1 MNLKKYSAFILMLF
15 CTTFLMAQTEK
26 RFSLSFSNIPLS
38 EAMPK
43 VEKASGYTFFYNP
56 AEVNIRVEVSL
67 SVQNETVRKAMD
79 KMLNSVGIG
88 FEITN
93 SQIVLFP
100 SNKKSTG
107 TQGGKVTVKGK
118 VVDATGEPIIGAN
131 VVEKGTVNGVITDID
146 GNYQL
151 SVSKDASLLVSYIGY
166 VPQTI
171 KAGTKTEIC
180 LVEDSKTLDEVVV
193 VGFGTQKKVN
203 LTGAVASVS
212 SEALANKPVANIGQ
226 ALQGVIPNLN
236 VSATSASPG
245 AVPSFNV
252 RGGTSMSQD
261 SDGKWQ
267 VDEGSP
273 LILVDGIQMDATY
286 LNMLNPNDIE
296 SISLLKDA
304 ASAAIY
310 GARATYG
317 VMLVTTKSGQKE
329 QRPTVTYNFSM
340 QWNTPSHR
348 PDIMDAYTLQLAENE
363 RTEWTGNS
371 VSDWSMQLLE
381 AKKKWMENPT
391 AENAWIYQQG
401 STSKFSWVSSM
412 NPFEEVVRDW
422 TPLQKHTASIS
433 GGTAKSRY
441 YLSLGYQHQEGMYK
455 INTDKQNRFNGLMSI
470 DSEITK
476 WFKINAKISYNVSNL
491 DEPYINAQKGSLW
504 SAMMGEPERNVCA
517 PVKTAATDPMGEMW
531 TDNIIGWL
539 AYGATK
545 ETKRTNA
552 VFSINPTITLMDGL
566 SLKGEFS
573 YRPNEY
579 YYKEVIPT
587 REYVVDNWTST
598 VKTHTDPS
606 SILEQVTH
614 SDYYTINAYANFDK
628 TFGKHYVG
636 AVAGFNQEWYTYRY
650 TGAKAQGI
658 LTPNIPVI
666 NAATGN
672 QYAYDSAEHWA
683 IRGAFARVNYIFND
697 RYLFE
702 FNGRYDGTSRFRKED
717 RFKFFPS
724 FSAGWRVSEESF
736 IKNNCTW
743 LDNLKLRASWGSLGN
758 QNVSNYAYIPEYGS
772 VGFVSWNMGGSRPMG
787 ISPSGLISPNLTWET
802 ATTIDFGIDVA
813 LLGNR
818 LDLTFDW
825 YSRRTKDILMAGDK
839 YPSVL
844 GASAPKKNSGVLR
857 TNGWELSLKWKDRLA
872 NGLNY
877 DVSFVLSDYITKVVR
892 FDGNP
897 NKLLSSLY
905 AGKTMG
911 EIWGYNSLG
920 ILQEDDFVTDEN
932 GKQILQGA
940 SQSDLGSTWY
950 PGDLRFEDYGG
961 KESDDEHR
969 SSVGADGKVSTG
981 QNTIYNP
988 GDRKVIGNSTP
999 RFRFGLN
1006 GNVSWKNISLGIFFQ
1021 GVAKRDVC
1029 ITDRALWGG
1038 NNTSG
1043 NRDTYNNSWR
1053 PDRTNAKYHM
1063 YGRTQNSSI
1072 AHTGN
1077 LYNAAYIRLKTL
1089 SLGYSLPKSWVTKVG
1104 MNSVTLNLSGYNL
1117 FEISGVPDVFD
1128 PESISSSYPMMRSV
1142 SVGAQINF

>member
-1 MNLKKYSAFILMLF
+1 MNKKF
-15 CTTFLMAQTEK
+15 
-26 RFSLSFSNIPLS
+26 
-38 EAMPK
+38 
-43 VEKASGYTFFYNP
+43 
-56 AEVNIRVEVSL
+56 IRVLGLGVGLFLAGSL
-67 SVQNETVRKAMD
+67 SVNAQKVSFNGERLSLKQAFEKIESVSKYKIAYNTSQLDVNKQVV
-79 KMLNSVGIG
+79 LNQKNQDVLQILSDLLKGTNCVYQVNDNYIV
-88 FEITN
+88 ITLKDDEK
-93 SQIVLFP
+93 V
-100 SNKKSTG
+100 KKIKG
-107 TQGGKVTVKGK
+107 TIK
-118 VVDATGEPIIGAN
+118 DSAGEPIIGAN
-131 VVEKGTVNGVITDID
+131 VILKGDATVGSITDID
-146 GNYQL
+146 GNFDL
-151 SVSKDASLLVSYIGY
+151 SVPSNATLQVSYIGY
-166 VPQTI
+166 NTQDVPVGNKSFLNITL
-171 KAGTKTEIC
+171 KEDTE
-180 LVEDSKTLDEVVV
+180 TLDEVVV

-226 ALQGVIPNLN
+226 ALQGVLPNLN

-261 SDGKWQ
+261 SNGKWQ

-476 WFKINAKISYNVSNL
+476 WFKVNAKISYNVSNL
-491 DEPYINAQKGSLW
+491 DEPYINPQKGSLW

-517 PVKTAATDPMGEMW
+517 PVKTAATDPLGEMW

-579 YYKEVIPT
+579 YYKEVVPT

-666 NAATGN
+666 NATTGN

-736 IKNNCTW
+736 IKNNLTW

-772 VGFVSWNMGGSRPMG
+772 VGFVNW
-787 ISPSGLISPNLTWET
+787 
-802 ATTIDFGIDVA
+802 D
-813 LLGNR
+813 
-818 LDLTFDW
+818 
-825 YSRRTKDILMAGDK
+825 
-839 YPSVL
+839 
-844 GASAPKKNSGVLR
+844 
-857 TNGWELSLKWKDRLA
+857 
-872 NGLNY
+872 
-877 DVSFVLSDYITKVVR
+877 
-892 FDGNP
+892 
-897 NKLLSSLY
+897 
-905 AGKTMG
+905 MG
-911 EIWGYNSLG
+911 EAVQWEFL
-920 ILQEDDFVTDEN
+920 
-932 GKQILQGA
+932 
-940 SQSDLGSTWY
+940 
-950 PGDLRFEDYGG
+950 LRD
-961 KESDDEHR
+961 
-969 SSVGADGKVSTG
+969 
-981 QNTIYNP
+981 
-988 GDRKVIGNSTP
+988 
-999 RFRFGLN
+999 
-1006 GNVSWKNISLGIFFQ
+1006 
-1021 GVAKRDVC
+1021 
-1029 ITDRALWGG
+1029 
-1038 NNTSG
+1038 
-1043 NRDTYNNSWR
+1043 
-1053 PDRTNAKYHM
+1053 
-1063 YGRTQNSSI
+1063 
-1072 AHTGN
+1072 
-1077 LYNAAYIRLKTL
+1077 
-1089 SLGYSLPKSWVTKVG
+1089 
-1104 MNSVTLNLSGYNL
+1104 
-1117 FEISGVPDVFD
+1117 
-1128 PESISSSYPMMRSV
+1128 
-1142 SVGAQINF
+1142 

>member
-1 MNLKKYSAFILMLF
+1 MNKKF
-15 CTTFLMAQTEK
+15 
-26 RFSLSFSNIPLS
+26 
-38 EAMPK
+38 
-43 VEKASGYTFFYNP
+43 
-56 AEVNIRVEVSL
+56 IRVLGLGVGLFLAGSL
-67 SVQNETVRKAMD
+67 SVNAQKVSFNGERLSLKQAFEKIESVSKYKIAYNTSQLDVNKQVV
-79 KMLNSVGIG
+79 LNQKNQDVLQILSDLLKGTNCVYQVNDNYIV
-88 FEITN
+88 ITLKDDEK
-93 SQIVLFP
+93 V
-100 SNKKSTG
+100 KKIKG
-107 TQGGKVTVKGK
+107 TIK
-118 VVDATGEPIIGAN
+118 DSAGEPIIGAN
-131 VVEKGTVNGVITDID
+131 VILKGDATVGSITDID
-146 GNYQL
+146 GNFDL
-151 SVSKDASLLVSYIGY
+151 SVPSNATLQVSYIGY
-166 VPQTI
+166 NTQDVPVGNKSFLNITL
-171 KAGTKTEIC
+171 KEDTE
-180 LVEDSKTLDEVVV
+180 TLDEVVV

-226 ALQGVIPNLN
+226 ALQGVLPNLN

-261 SDGKWQ
+261 SNGKWQ

-476 WFKINAKISYNVSNL
+476 WFKVNAKISYNVSNL
-491 DEPYINAQKGSLW
+491 DEPYINPQKGSLW

-517 PVKTAATDPMGEMW
+517 PVKTAATDPLGEMW

-579 YYKEVIPT
+579 YYKEVVPT

-666 NAATGN
+666 NATTGN

-736 IKNNCTW
+736 IKNNLTW

-772 VGFVSWNMGGSRPMG
+772 VGFVNWDMGGK
-787 ISPSGLISPNLTWET
+787 PSNGNFSFGT
-802 ATTIDFGIDVA
+802 DFSKFD
-813 LLGNR
+813 LGN
-818 LDLTFDW
+818 
-825 YSRRTKDILMAGDK
+825 
-839 YPSVL
+839 
-844 GASAPKKNSGVLR
+844 
-857 TNGWELSLKWKDRLA
+857 
-872 NGLNY
+872 
-877 DVSFVLSDYITKVVR
+877 SDY
-892 FDGNP
+892 
-897 NKLLSSLY
+897 Y
-905 AGKTMG
+905 
-911 EIWGYNSLG
+911 
-920 ILQEDDFVTDEN
+920 
-932 GKQILQGA
+932 
-940 SQSDLGSTWY
+940 
-950 PGDLRFEDYGG
+950 
-961 KESDDEHR
+961 
-969 SSVGADGKVSTG
+969 
-981 QNTIYNP
+981 
-988 GDRKVIGNSTP
+988 
-999 RFRFGLN
+999 
-1006 GNVSWKNISLGIFFQ
+1006 
-1021 GVAKRDVC
+1021 
-1029 ITDRALWGG
+1029 
-1038 NNTSG
+1038 
-1043 NRDTYNNSWR
+1043 
-1053 PDRTNAKYHM
+1053 
-1063 YGRTQNSSI
+1063 
-1072 AHTGN
+1072 
-1077 LYNAAYIRLKTL
+1077 
-1089 SLGYSLPKSWVTKVG
+1089 
-1104 MNSVTLNLSGYNL
+1104 
-1117 FEISGVPDVFD
+1117 
-1128 PESISSSYPMMRSV
+1128 
-1142 SVGAQINF
+1142 

>member
-1 MNLKKYSAFILMLF
+1 MNKKF
-15 CTTFLMAQTEK
+15 
-26 RFSLSFSNIPLS
+26 
-38 EAMPK
+38 
-43 VEKASGYTFFYNP
+43 
-56 AEVNIRVEVSL
+56 IRVLGLGVGLFLAGSL
-67 SVQNETVRKAMD
+67 SVNAQKVSFNGERLSLKQAFEKIESVSKYKIAYNTSQLDVNKQVV
-79 KMLNSVGIG
+79 LNQKNQDVLQILSDLLKGTNCVYQVNDNYIV
-88 FEITN
+88 ITLKDDEK
-93 SQIVLFP
+93 V
-100 SNKKSTG
+100 KKIKG
-107 TQGGKVTVKGK
+107 TIK
-118 VVDATGEPIIGAN
+118 DSAGEPIIGAN
-131 VVEKGTVNGVITDID
+131 VILKGDATVGSITDID
-146 GNYQL
+146 GNFDL
-151 SVSKDASLLVSYIGY
+151 SVPSNATLQVSYIGY
-166 VPQTI
+166 NTQDVPVGNKSFLNITL
-171 KAGTKTEIC
+171 KEDTE
-180 LVEDSKTLDEVVV
+180 TLDEVVV

-226 ALQGVIPNLN
+226 ALQGVLPNLN

-261 SDGKWQ
+261 SNGKWQ

-476 WFKINAKISYNVSNL
+476 WFKVNAKISYNVSNL
-491 DEPYINAQKGSLW
+491 DEPYINPQKGSLW

-517 PVKTAATDPMGEMW
+517 PVKTAATDPLGEMW

-579 YYKEVIPT
+579 YYKEVVPT

-658 LTPNIPVI
+658 LTPNL
-666 NAATGN
+666 
-672 QYAYDSAEHWA
+672 H
-683 IRGAFARVNYIFND
+683 
-697 RYLFE
+697 
-702 FNGRYDGTSRFRKED
+702 
-717 RFKFFPS
+717 
-724 FSAGWRVSEESF
+724 
-736 IKNNCTW
+736 
-743 LDNLKLRASWGSLGN
+743 
-758 QNVSNYAYIPEYGS
+758 
-772 VGFVSWNMGGSRPMG
+772 
-787 ISPSGLISPNLTWET
+787 
-802 ATTIDFGIDVA
+802 
-813 LLGNR
+813 
-818 LDLTFDW
+818 
-825 YSRRTKDILMAGDK
+825 YS
-839 YPSVL
+839 
-844 GASAPKKNSGVLR
+844 
-857 TNGWELSLKWKDRLA
+857 
-872 NGLNY
+872 
-877 DVSFVLSDYITKVVR
+877 
-892 FDGNP
+892 
-897 NKLLSSLY
+897 
-905 AGKTMG
+905 
-911 EIWGYNSLG
+911 
-920 ILQEDDFVTDEN
+920 
-932 GKQILQGA
+932 
-940 SQSDLGSTWY
+940 
-950 PGDLRFEDYGG
+950 
-961 KESDDEHR
+961 
-969 SSVGADGKVSTG
+969 
-981 QNTIYNP
+981 
-988 GDRKVIGNSTP
+988 
-999 RFRFGLN
+999 
-1006 GNVSWKNISLGIFFQ
+1006 
-1021 GVAKRDVC
+1021 
-1029 ITDRALWGG
+1029 
-1038 NNTSG
+1038 
-1043 NRDTYNNSWR
+1043 
-1053 PDRTNAKYHM
+1053 
-1063 YGRTQNSSI
+1063 
-1072 AHTGN
+1072 
-1077 LYNAAYIRLKTL
+1077 
-1089 SLGYSLPKSWVTKVG
+1089 
-1104 MNSVTLNLSGYNL
+1104 
-1117 FEISGVPDVFD
+1117 
-1128 PESISSSYPMMRSV
+1128 
-1142 SVGAQINF
+1142 

>member
-1 MNLKKYSAFILMLF
+1 MNKKF
-15 CTTFLMAQTEK
+15 
-26 RFSLSFSNIPLS
+26 
-38 EAMPK
+38 
-43 VEKASGYTFFYNP
+43 
-56 AEVNIRVEVSL
+56 IRVLGLGVGLFLAGSL
-67 SVQNETVRKAMD
+67 SVNAQKVSFNGERLSLKQAFEKIESVSKYKIAYNTSQLDVNKQVV
-79 KMLNSVGIG
+79 LNQKNQDVLQILSDLLKGTNCVYQVNDNYIV
-88 FEITN
+88 ITLKDDEK
-93 SQIVLFP
+93 V
-100 SNKKSTG
+100 KKIKG
-107 TQGGKVTVKGK
+107 TIK
-118 VVDATGEPIIGAN
+118 DSAGEPIIGAN
-131 VVEKGTVNGVITDID
+131 VILKGDATVGSITDID
-146 GNYQL
+146 GNFDL
-151 SVSKDASLLVSYIGY
+151 SVPSNATLQVSYIGY
-166 VPQTI
+166 NTQDVPVGNKSFLNITL
-171 KAGTKTEIC
+171 KEDTE
-180 LVEDSKTLDEVVV
+180 TLDEVVV

-226 ALQGVIPNLN
+226 ALQGVLPNLN

-261 SDGKWQ
+261 SNGKWQ

-476 WFKINAKISYNVSNL
+476 WFKVNAKISYNVSNL
-491 DEPYINAQKGSLW
+491 DEPYINPQKGSLW

-517 PVKTAATDPMGEMW
+517 PVKTAATDPLGEMW

-579 YYKEVIPT
+579 YYKEVVPT

-666 NAATGN
+666 NATTGN
-672 QYAYDSAEHWA
+672 Q
-683 IRGAFARVNYIFND
+683 
-697 RYLFE
+697 
-702 FNGRYDGTSRFRKED
+702 
-717 RFKFFPS
+717 
-724 FSAGWRVSEESF
+724 
-736 IKNNCTW
+736 
-743 LDNLKLRASWGSLGN
+743 
-758 QNVSNYAYIPEYGS
+758 
-772 VGFVSWNMGGSRPMG
+772 
-787 ISPSGLISPNLTWET
+787 
-802 ATTIDFGIDVA
+802 
-813 LLGNR
+813 
-818 LDLTFDW
+818 
-825 YSRRTKDILMAGDK
+825 
-839 YPSVL
+839 
-844 GASAPKKNSGVLR
+844 
-857 TNGWELSLKWKDRLA
+857 
-872 NGLNY
+872 
-877 DVSFVLSDYITKVVR
+877 
-892 FDGNP
+892 
-897 NKLLSSLY
+897 
-905 AGKTMG
+905 
-911 EIWGYNSLG
+911 
-920 ILQEDDFVTDEN
+920 
-932 GKQILQGA
+932 
-940 SQSDLGSTWY
+940 
-950 PGDLRFEDYGG
+950 
-961 KESDDEHR
+961 
-969 SSVGADGKVSTG
+969 
-981 QNTIYNP
+981 
-988 GDRKVIGNSTP
+988 
-999 RFRFGLN
+999 
-1006 GNVSWKNISLGIFFQ
+1006 
-1021 GVAKRDVC
+1021 
-1029 ITDRALWGG
+1029 
-1038 NNTSG
+1038 
-1043 NRDTYNNSWR
+1043 
-1053 PDRTNAKYHM
+1053 
-1063 YGRTQNSSI
+1063 
-1072 AHTGN
+1072 
-1077 LYNAAYIRLKTL
+1077 
-1089 SLGYSLPKSWVTKVG
+1089 
-1104 MNSVTLNLSGYNL
+1104 
-1117 FEISGVPDVFD
+1117 
-1128 PESISSSYPMMRSV
+1128 
-1142 SVGAQINF
+1142 

>member
-1 MNLKKYSAFILMLF
+1 MNKKF
-15 CTTFLMAQTEK
+15 
-26 RFSLSFSNIPLS
+26 
-38 EAMPK
+38 
-43 VEKASGYTFFYNP
+43 
-56 AEVNIRVEVSL
+56 IRVLGLGVGLFLAGSL
-67 SVQNETVRKAMD
+67 SVNAQKVSFNGERLSLKQAFEKIESVSKYKIAYNTSQLDVNKQVV
-79 KMLNSVGIG
+79 LNQKNQDVLQILSDLLKGTNCVYQVNDNYIV
-88 FEITN
+88 ITLKDDEK
-93 SQIVLFP
+93 V
-100 SNKKSTG
+100 KKIKG
-107 TQGGKVTVKGK
+107 TIK
-118 VVDATGEPIIGAN
+118 DSAGEPIIGAN
-131 VVEKGTVNGVITDID
+131 VILKGDATVGSITDID
-146 GNYQL
+146 GNFDL
-151 SVSKDASLLVSYIGY
+151 SVPSNATLQVSYIGY
-166 VPQTI
+166 NTQDVPVGNKSFLNITL
-171 KAGTKTEIC
+171 KEDTE
-180 LVEDSKTLDEVVV
+180 TLDEVVV

-226 ALQGVIPNLN
+226 ALQGVLPNLN

-261 SDGKWQ
+261 SNGKWQ

-476 WFKINAKISYNVSNL
+476 WFKVNAKISYNVSNL
-491 DEPYINAQKGSLW
+491 DEPYINPQKGSLW

-517 PVKTAATDPMGEMW
+517 PVKTAATDPLGEMW

-579 YYKEVIPT
+579 YYKEVVPT

-666 NAATGN
+666 NATTGN

-736 IKNNCTW
+736 IKNNLTW

-772 VGFVSWNMGGSRPMG
+772 VGFVNWDMGGSRPMG

-818 LDLTFDW
+818 LDFTFDW

-844 GASAPKKNSGVLR
+844 GASAPKKNSGILR

-872 NGLNY
+872 NGRL
-877 DVSFVLSDYITKVVR
+877 
-892 FDGNP
+892 
-897 NKLLSSLY
+897 
-905 AGKTMG
+905 
-911 EIWGYNSLG
+911 
-920 ILQEDDFVTDEN
+920 
-932 GKQILQGA
+932 
-940 SQSDLGSTWY
+940 
-950 PGDLRFEDYGG
+950 
-961 KESDDEHR
+961 
-969 SSVGADGKVSTG
+969 
-981 QNTIYNP
+981 
-988 GDRKVIGNSTP
+988 
-999 RFRFGLN
+999 
-1006 GNVSWKNISLGIFFQ
+1006 
-1021 GVAKRDVC
+1021 
-1029 ITDRALWGG
+1029 
-1038 NNTSG
+1038 
-1043 NRDTYNNSWR
+1043 TY
-1053 PDRTNAKYHM
+1053 
-1063 YGRTQNSSI
+1063 
-1072 AHTGN
+1072 
-1077 LYNAAYIRLKTL
+1077 
-1089 SLGYSLPKSWVTKVG
+1089 
-1104 MNSVTLNLSGYNL
+1104 
-1117 FEISGVPDVFD
+1117 
-1128 PESISSSYPMMRSV
+1128 
-1142 SVGAQINF
+1142 

>member
-1 MNLKKYSAFILMLF
+1 MNKKF
-15 CTTFLMAQTEK
+15 
-26 RFSLSFSNIPLS
+26 
-38 EAMPK
+38 
-43 VEKASGYTFFYNP
+43 
-56 AEVNIRVEVSL
+56 IRVLGLGVGLFLAGSL
-67 SVQNETVRKAMD
+67 SVNAQKVSFNGERLSLKQAFEKIESVSKYKIAYNTSQLDVNKQVV
-79 KMLNSVGIG
+79 LNQKNQDVLQILSDLLKGTNCVYQVNDNYIV
-88 FEITN
+88 ITLKDDEK
-93 SQIVLFP
+93 V
-100 SNKKSTG
+100 KKIKG
-107 TQGGKVTVKGK
+107 TIK
-118 VVDATGEPIIGAN
+118 DSAGEPIIGAN
-131 VVEKGTVNGVITDID
+131 VILKGDATVGSITDID
-146 GNYQL
+146 GNFDL
-151 SVSKDASLLVSYIGY
+151 SVPSNATLQVSYIGY
-166 VPQTI
+166 NTQDVPVGNKSFLNITL
-171 KAGTKTEIC
+171 KEDTE
-180 LVEDSKTLDEVVV
+180 TLDEVVV

-226 ALQGVIPNLN
+226 ALQGVLPNLN

-261 SDGKWQ
+261 SNGKWQ

-476 WFKINAKISYNVSNL
+476 WFKVNAKISYNVSNL
-491 DEPYINAQKGSLW
+491 DEPYINPQKGSLW
-504 SAMMGEPERNVCA
+504 SAMSNVCA
-517 PVKTAATDPMGEMW
+517 PVKTAATDPLGEMW

-579 YYKEVIPT
+579 YYKEVVPT

-666 NAATGN
+666 NATTGN

-736 IKNNCTW
+736 IKNNLTW

-772 VGFVSWNMGGSRPMG
+772 VGFVNWDMGGSRPMG

-818 LDLTFDW
+818 LDFTFDW

-844 GASAPKKNSGVLR
+844 GASAPKKNSGILR

-872 NGLNY
+872 NGINY

-920 ILQEDDFVTDEN
+920 ILQEDDFITDEN

-961 KESDDEHR
+961 KEGDDEHR

-981 QNTIYNP
+981 QNTVYNP

>member
-1 MNLKKYSAFILMLF
+1 MNKKF
-15 CTTFLMAQTEK
+15 
-26 RFSLSFSNIPLS
+26 
-38 EAMPK
+38 
-43 VEKASGYTFFYNP
+43 
-56 AEVNIRVEVSL
+56 IRVLGLGVGLFLAGSL
-67 SVQNETVRKAMD
+67 SVNAQKVSFNGERLSLKQAFEKIESVSKYKIAYNTSQLDVNKQVV
-79 KMLNSVGIG
+79 LNQKNQDVLQILSDLLKGTNCVYQVNDNYIV
-88 FEITN
+88 ITLKDDEK
-93 SQIVLFP
+93 V
-100 SNKKSTG
+100 KKIKG
-107 TQGGKVTVKGK
+107 TIK
-118 VVDATGEPIIGAN
+118 DSAGEPIIGAN
-131 VVEKGTVNGVITDID
+131 VILKGDAIVGSITDID
-146 GNYQL
+146 GNFDL
-151 SVSKDASLLVSYIGY
+151 SVPSNATLQVSYIGY
-166 VPQTI
+166 NTQDVPVGNKSFLNITL
-171 KAGTKTEIC
+171 KEDTE
-180 LVEDSKTLDEVVV
+180 TLDEVVV

-226 ALQGVIPNLN
+226 ALQGVLPNLN

-261 SDGKWQ
+261 SNGKWQ

-476 WFKINAKISYNVSNL
+476 WFKVNAKISYNVSNL
-491 DEPYINAQKGSLW
+491 DEPYINPQKGSLW

-517 PVKTAATDPMGEMW
+517 PVKTAATDPLGEMW

-579 YYKEVIPT
+579 YYKEVVPT

-614 SDYYTINAYANFDK
+614 SD
-628 TFGKHYVG
+628 
-636 AVAGFNQEWYTYRY
+636 
-650 TGAKAQGI
+650 
-658 LTPNIPVI
+658 
-666 NAATGN
+666 
-672 QYAYDSAEHWA
+672 
-683 IRGAFARVNYIFND
+683 
-697 RYLFE
+697 
-702 FNGRYDGTSRFRKED
+702 
-717 RFKFFPS
+717 
-724 FSAGWRVSEESF
+724 
-736 IKNNCTW
+736 
-743 LDNLKLRASWGSLGN
+743 
-758 QNVSNYAYIPEYGS
+758 
-772 VGFVSWNMGGSRPMG
+772 
-787 ISPSGLISPNLTWET
+787 
-802 ATTIDFGIDVA
+802 
-813 LLGNR
+813 
-818 LDLTFDW
+818 
-825 YSRRTKDILMAGDK
+825 
-839 YPSVL
+839 
-844 GASAPKKNSGVLR
+844 
-857 TNGWELSLKWKDRLA
+857 
-872 NGLNY
+872 
-877 DVSFVLSDYITKVVR
+877 
-892 FDGNP
+892 
-897 NKLLSSLY
+897 
-905 AGKTMG
+905 
-911 EIWGYNSLG
+911 
-920 ILQEDDFVTDEN
+920 
-932 GKQILQGA
+932 
-940 SQSDLGSTWY
+940 
-950 PGDLRFEDYGG
+950 
-961 KESDDEHR
+961 
-969 SSVGADGKVSTG
+969 
-981 QNTIYNP
+981 
-988 GDRKVIGNSTP
+988 
-999 RFRFGLN
+999 
-1006 GNVSWKNISLGIFFQ
+1006 
-1021 GVAKRDVC
+1021 
-1029 ITDRALWGG
+1029 
-1038 NNTSG
+1038 
-1043 NRDTYNNSWR
+1043 
-1053 PDRTNAKYHM
+1053 
-1063 YGRTQNSSI
+1063 
-1072 AHTGN
+1072 
-1077 LYNAAYIRLKTL
+1077 
-1089 SLGYSLPKSWVTKVG
+1089 
-1104 MNSVTLNLSGYNL
+1104 
-1117 FEISGVPDVFD
+1117 
-1128 PESISSSYPMMRSV
+1128 
-1142 SVGAQINF
+1142 

>member
-1 MNLKKYSAFILMLF
+1 MNKKF
-15 CTTFLMAQTEK
+15 
-26 RFSLSFSNIPLS
+26 
-38 EAMPK
+38 
-43 VEKASGYTFFYNP
+43 
-56 AEVNIRVEVSL
+56 IRVLGLGVGLFLAGSL
-67 SVQNETVRKAMD
+67 SVNAQKVSFNGERLSLKQAFEKIESVSKYKIAYNTSQLDVNKQVV
-79 KMLNSVGIG
+79 LNQKNQDVLQILSDLLKGTNCVYQVNDNYIV
-88 FEITN
+88 ITLKDDEK
-93 SQIVLFP
+93 V
-100 SNKKSTG
+100 KKIKG
-107 TQGGKVTVKGK
+107 TIK
-118 VVDATGEPIIGAN
+118 DSAGEPIIGAN
-131 VVEKGTVNGVITDID
+131 VILKGDATVGSITDID
-146 GNYQL
+146 GNFDL
-151 SVSKDASLLVSYIGY
+151 SVPSNATLQVSYIGY
-166 VPQTI
+166 NTQDVPVGNKSFLNITL
-171 KAGTKTEIC
+171 KEDTE
-180 LVEDSKTLDEVVV
+180 TLDEVVV

-226 ALQGVIPNLN
+226 ALQGVLPNLN

-261 SDGKWQ
+261 SNGKWQ

-476 WFKINAKISYNVSNL
+476 WFKVNAKISYNVSNL
-491 DEPYINAQKGSLW
+491 DEPYINPQKGSLW

-517 PVKTAATDPMGEMW
+517 PVKTAATDPLGEMW

-579 YYKEVIPT
+579 YYKEVVPT

-666 NAATGN
+666 NATTGN

-736 IKNNCTW
+736 IKNNLTW

-772 VGFVSWNMGGSRPMG
+772 VGFVNWDMGGSRPMG

-818 LDLTFDW
+818 LDFTFDW

-844 GASAPKKNSGVLR
+844 GASAPKKNSGILR

-872 NGLNY
+872 NGL
-877 DVSFVLSDYITKVVR
+877 L
-892 FDGNP
+892 
-897 NKLLSSLY
+897 
-905 AGKTMG
+905 
-911 EIWGYNSLG
+911 
-920 ILQEDDFVTDEN
+920 
-932 GKQILQGA
+932 
-940 SQSDLGSTWY
+940 
-950 PGDLRFEDYGG
+950 
-961 KESDDEHR
+961 
-969 SSVGADGKVSTG
+969 
-981 QNTIYNP
+981 
-988 GDRKVIGNSTP
+988 
-999 RFRFGLN
+999 
-1006 GNVSWKNISLGIFFQ
+1006 
-1021 GVAKRDVC
+1021 
-1029 ITDRALWGG
+1029 
-1038 NNTSG
+1038 
-1043 NRDTYNNSWR
+1043 TY
-1053 PDRTNAKYHM
+1053 
-1063 YGRTQNSSI
+1063 
-1072 AHTGN
+1072 
-1077 LYNAAYIRLKTL
+1077 
-1089 SLGYSLPKSWVTKVG
+1089 
-1104 MNSVTLNLSGYNL
+1104 
-1117 FEISGVPDVFD
+1117 
-1128 PESISSSYPMMRSV
+1128 
-1142 SVGAQINF
+1142 

>member
-1 MNLKKYSAFILMLF
+1 MNKKF
-15 CTTFLMAQTEK
+15 
-26 RFSLSFSNIPLS
+26 
-38 EAMPK
+38 
-43 VEKASGYTFFYNP
+43 
-56 AEVNIRVEVSL
+56 IRVLGLGVGLFLAGSL
-67 SVQNETVRKAMD
+67 SVNAQKVSFNGERLSLKQAFEKIESVSKYKIAYNTSQLDVNKQVV
-79 KMLNSVGIG
+79 LNQKNQDVLQILSDLLKGTNCVYQVNDNYIV
-88 FEITN
+88 ITLKDDEK
-93 SQIVLFP
+93 V
-100 SNKKSTG
+100 KKIKG
-107 TQGGKVTVKGK
+107 TIK
-118 VVDATGEPIIGAN
+118 DSAGEPIIGAN
-131 VVEKGTVNGVITDID
+131 VILKGDATVGSITDID
-146 GNYQL
+146 GNFDL
-151 SVSKDASLLVSYIGY
+151 SVPSNATLQVSYIGY
-166 VPQTI
+166 NTQDVPVGNKSFLNITL
-171 KAGTKTEIC
+171 KEDTE
-180 LVEDSKTLDEVVV
+180 TLDEVVV

-226 ALQGVIPNLN
+226 ALQGVLPNLN

-261 SDGKWQ
+261 SNGKWQ

-476 WFKINAKISYNVSNL
+476 WFKVNAKISYNVSNL
-491 DEPYINAQKGSLW
+491 DEPYINPQKGSLW

-517 PVKTAATDPMGEMW
+517 PVKTAATDPLGEMW

-579 YYKEVIPT
+579 YYKEVVPT

-666 NAATGN
+666 NATTGN

-683 IRGAFARVNYIFND
+683 IRGAFARVNYT
-697 RYLFE
+697 L
-702 FNGRYDGTSRFRKED
+702 
-717 RFKFFPS
+717 
-724 FSAGWRVSEESF
+724 
-736 IKNNCTW
+736 
-743 LDNLKLRASWGSLGN
+743 
-758 QNVSNYAYIPEYGS
+758 IP
-772 VGFVSWNMGGSRPMG
+772 
-787 ISPSGLISPNLTWET
+787 
-802 ATTIDFGIDVA
+802 
-813 LLGNR
+813 
-818 LDLTFDW
+818 
-825 YSRRTKDILMAGDK
+825 
-839 YPSVL
+839 
-844 GASAPKKNSGVLR
+844 
-857 TNGWELSLKWKDRLA
+857 
-872 NGLNY
+872 
-877 DVSFVLSDYITKVVR
+877 
-892 FDGNP
+892 
-897 NKLLSSLY
+897 
-905 AGKTMG
+905 
-911 EIWGYNSLG
+911 
-920 ILQEDDFVTDEN
+920 Q
-932 GKQILQGA
+932 
-940 SQSDLGSTWY
+940 
-950 PGDLRFEDYGG
+950 
-961 KESDDEHR
+961 H
-969 SSVGADGKVSTG
+969 
-981 QNTIYNP
+981 
-988 GDRKVIGNSTP
+988 
-999 RFRFGLN
+999 
-1006 GNVSWKNISLGIFFQ
+1006 
-1021 GVAKRDVC
+1021 
-1029 ITDRALWGG
+1029 
-1038 NNTSG
+1038 
-1043 NRDTYNNSWR
+1043 
-1053 PDRTNAKYHM
+1053 
-1063 YGRTQNSSI
+1063 
-1072 AHTGN
+1072 
-1077 LYNAAYIRLKTL
+1077 
-1089 SLGYSLPKSWVTKVG
+1089 YSL
-1104 MNSVTLNLSGYNL
+1104 TL
-1117 FEISGVPDVFD
+1117 FIS
-1128 PESISSSYPMMRSV
+1128 
-1142 SVGAQINF
+1142 A

>member
-1 MNLKKYSAFILMLF
+1 MNKKF
-15 CTTFLMAQTEK
+15 
-26 RFSLSFSNIPLS
+26 
-38 EAMPK
+38 
-43 VEKASGYTFFYNP
+43 
-56 AEVNIRVEVSL
+56 IRVLGLGVGLFLAGSL
-67 SVQNETVRKAMD
+67 SVNAQKVSFNGERLSLKQAFEKIESVSKYKIAYNTSQLDVNKQVV
-79 KMLNSVGIG
+79 LNQKNQDVLQILSDLLKGTNCVYQVNDNYIV
-88 FEITN
+88 ITLKDDEK
-93 SQIVLFP
+93 V
-100 SNKKSTG
+100 KKIKG
-107 TQGGKVTVKGK
+107 TIK
-118 VVDATGEPIIGAN
+118 DSAGEPIIGAN
-131 VVEKGTVNGVITDID
+131 VILKGDATVGSITDID
-146 GNYQL
+146 GNFDL
-151 SVSKDASLLVSYIGY
+151 SVPSNATLQVSYIGY
-166 VPQTI
+166 NTQDVPVGNKSFLNITL
-171 KAGTKTEIC
+171 KEDTE
-180 LVEDSKTLDEVVV
+180 TLDEVVV

-226 ALQGVIPNLN
+226 ALQGVLPNLN

-261 SDGKWQ
+261 SNGKWQ

-476 WFKINAKISYNVSNL
+476 WFKVNAKISYNVSNL
-491 DEPYINAQKGSLW
+491 DEPYINPQKGSLW

-517 PVKTAATDPMGEMW
+517 PVKTAATDPLGEMW

-579 YYKEVIPT
+579 YYKEVVPT

-666 NAATGN
+666 NATTGN

-736 IKNNCTW
+736 IKNNLTW

-772 VGFVSWNMGGSRPMG
+772 VGFVNWDMGGSRPMG

-818 LDLTFDW
+818 LDFTFDW

-844 GASAPKKNSGVLR
+844 GASAPKKNSGILR

-872 NGLNY
+872 NG
-877 DVSFVLSDYITKVVR
+877 
-892 FDGNP
+892 
-897 NKLLSSLY
+897 
-905 AGKTMG
+905 
-911 EIWGYNSLG
+911 
-920 ILQEDDFVTDEN
+920 IL
-932 GKQILQGA
+932 
-940 SQSDLGSTWY
+940 
-950 PGDLRFEDYGG
+950 
-961 KESDDEHR
+961 
-969 SSVGADGKVSTG
+969 
-981 QNTIYNP
+981 
-988 GDRKVIGNSTP
+988 
-999 RFRFGLN
+999 
-1006 GNVSWKNISLGIFFQ
+1006 
-1021 GVAKRDVC
+1021 
-1029 ITDRALWGG
+1029 
-1038 NNTSG
+1038 
-1043 NRDTYNNSWR
+1043 TY
-1053 PDRTNAKYHM
+1053 
-1063 YGRTQNSSI
+1063 
-1072 AHTGN
+1072 
-1077 LYNAAYIRLKTL
+1077 
-1089 SLGYSLPKSWVTKVG
+1089 
-1104 MNSVTLNLSGYNL
+1104 
-1117 FEISGVPDVFD
+1117 
-1128 PESISSSYPMMRSV
+1128 
-1142 SVGAQINF
+1142 

>member
-1 MNLKKYSAFILMLF
+1 MNKKF
-15 CTTFLMAQTEK
+15 
-26 RFSLSFSNIPLS
+26 
-38 EAMPK
+38 
-43 VEKASGYTFFYNP
+43 
-56 AEVNIRVEVSL
+56 IRVLGLGVGLFLAGSL
-67 SVQNETVRKAMD
+67 SVNAQKVSFNGERLSLKQAFEKIESVSKYKIAYNTSQLDVNKQVV
-79 KMLNSVGIG
+79 LNQKNQDVLQILSDLLKGTNCVYQVNDNYIV
-88 FEITN
+88 ITLKDDEK
-93 SQIVLFP
+93 V
-100 SNKKSTG
+100 KKIKG
-107 TQGGKVTVKGK
+107 TIK
-118 VVDATGEPIIGAN
+118 DSAGEPIIGAN
-131 VVEKGTVNGVITDID
+131 VILKGDATVGSITDID
-146 GNYQL
+146 GNFDL
-151 SVSKDASLLVSYIGY
+151 SVPSNATLQVSYIGY
-166 VPQTI
+166 NTQDVPVGNKSFLNITL
-171 KAGTKTEIC
+171 KEDTE
-180 LVEDSKTLDEVVV
+180 TLDEVVV

-226 ALQGVIPNLN
+226 ALQGVLPNLN

-261 SDGKWQ
+261 SNGKWQ

-476 WFKINAKISYNVSNL
+476 WFKVNAKISYNVSNL
-491 DEPYINAQKGSLW
+491 DEPYINPQKGSLW

-517 PVKTAATDPMGEMW
+517 PVKTAATDPLGEMW

-579 YYKEVIPT
+579 YYKEVVPT

-666 NAATGN
+666 NATTGN

-736 IKNNCTW
+736 IKNNLTW
-743 LDNLKLRASWGSLGN
+743 LDNLKLRAS
-758 QNVSNYAYIPEYGS
+758 
-772 VGFVSWNMGGSRPMG
+772 
-787 ISPSGLISPNLTWET
+787 
-802 ATTIDFGIDVA
+802 
-813 LLGNR
+813 
-818 LDLTFDW
+818 
-825 YSRRTKDILMAGDK
+825 
-839 YPSVL
+839 
-844 GASAPKKNSGVLR
+844 
-857 TNGWELSLKWKDRLA
+857 
-872 NGLNY
+872 
-877 DVSFVLSDYITKVVR
+877 
-892 FDGNP
+892 
-897 NKLLSSLY
+897 
-905 AGKTMG
+905 
-911 EIWGYNSLG
+911 
-920 ILQEDDFVTDEN
+920 
-932 GKQILQGA
+932 
-940 SQSDLGSTWY
+940 
-950 PGDLRFEDYGG
+950 
-961 KESDDEHR
+961 
-969 SSVGADGKVSTG
+969 
-981 QNTIYNP
+981 
-988 GDRKVIGNSTP
+988 
-999 RFRFGLN
+999 
-1006 GNVSWKNISLGIFFQ
+1006 
-1021 GVAKRDVC
+1021 
-1029 ITDRALWGG
+1029 
-1038 NNTSG
+1038 
-1043 NRDTYNNSWR
+1043 
-1053 PDRTNAKYHM
+1053 
-1063 YGRTQNSSI
+1063 
-1072 AHTGN
+1072 
-1077 LYNAAYIRLKTL
+1077 
-1089 SLGYSLPKSWVTKVG
+1089 
-1104 MNSVTLNLSGYNL
+1104 
-1117 FEISGVPDVFD
+1117 
-1128 PESISSSYPMMRSV
+1128 
-1142 SVGAQINF
+1142 